1 MVKLLSKHVFKEEL
15 NMAKKVSNKKPL
27 FGNKR
32 SHALNTHNRKQKLN
46 LQVIRL
52 ADGTRVRVSAKEKRT
67 LFKDFNITA

>member
-32 SHALNTHNRKQKLN
+32 SHALNATKKRQKVNMQKVALN
-46 LQVIRL
+46 GVTVIM
-52 ADGTRVRVSAKEKRT
+52 SAKEAKKFR
-67 LFKDFNITA
+67 KNNAE